1 MKKRLSNFF
10 QKIKISKIII
20 DLDAILL
27 ESVIRLGEDAGH
39 GPEQSVAEALDP
51 GEQVPPA
58 GLGAGLDLFP
68 PVLVVPVHVQNPQ
81 AIRQRPHNLAN
92 KPYSYLSHTLKLSP
106 LNSHNFFSR
115 QTCNSS

>member
-27 ESVIRLGEDAGH
+27 ESVIGLGEDAGH
-39 GPEQSVAEALDP
+39 GPEQPIAEALDP

-58 GLGAGLDLFP
+58 GLGTGFDLFSS
-68 PVLVVPVHVQNPQ
+68 VLVVPVHVQSAQ
-81 AIRQRPHNLAN
+81 AI
-92 KPYSYLSHTLKLSP
+92 
-106 LNSHNFFSR
+106 
-115 QTCNSS
+115 